1 MAVSALHRLL
11 AGVAMTALLSAPV
24 RGQSAAAKP
33 ESISSSAQVA
43 AAIEQLGAFDFEAR
57 AKASQVVRRAEPG
70 QAAAA
75 LIRAVDEHADG
86 YVRFRALVLL
96 SALNDPRAHDV
107 MRRAIDDPNDRLR
120 EVGYSWFEVHPDP
133 ALTATLLERFEKEL
147 ADFVRPAMLRAMAAL
162 GADVRV
168 QQALLKD
175 VFRGQDFFRSA
186 AIEALGDHKA
196 AYAIPALI
204 DVAKL
209 DGPLRDDAV
218 IALGRIG
225 DVRAVETLA
234 ALQRSGSRELQ
245 PLVAAALC
253 LLGRNCDSHRSFLQQ
268 TLTFASKQDGYQA
281 LLRNTA
287 TALGVL
293 GERGDAEALGVL
305 LSAAEGAEDPVRAP
319 LALALGRAA
328 VRNPSFVL
336 TAFAALP
343 SIDGPLELLRDAF
356 DMLEEDFAE
365 EQFYAAIRRA
375 YWGAPE
381 ESALRRAAGRFV
393 GFLEF

>member
-1 MAVSALHRLL
+1 MAVSALHRPLV
-11 AGVAMTALLSAPV
+11 GVAMTALLSAPV
-24 RGQSAAAKP
+24 SGQSAAAQP
-33 ESISSSAQVA
+33 ESTSSPAQVA
-43 AAIEQLGAFDFEAR
+43 AAIEQLGAFDFDVR
-57 AKASQVVRRAEPG
+57 AKASQVVRRAAPG

-86 YVRFRALVLL
+86 FVRFRALVLL

-120 EVGYSWFEVHPDP
+120 EAGYSWFELHPDP
-133 ALTATLLERFEKEL
+133 ALTGTFLERFEKEL
-147 ADFVRPAMLRAMAAL
+147 ADFVRPALLRAMAAL
-162 GADVRV
+162 GTDVRV

-186 AIEALGDHKA
+186 VIEALGDRKA
-196 AYAIPALI
+196 AYAVPALI

-218 IALGRIG
+218 LALGRIG

-234 ALQRSGSRELQ
+234 ALQRVGSRELQ

-253 LLGRNCDSHRSFLQQ
+253 LLGRNCDSHRRFLQQ

-287 TALGVL
+287 IAVGVL
-293 GERGDAEALGVL
+293 AERGDADALGLL
-305 LSAAEGAEDPVRAP
+305 LSAAQGAEEPVRAP
-319 LALALGRAA
+319 LALALGRVA

-336 TAFAALP
+336 TAFTALP
-343 SIDGPLELLRDAF
+343 SLDGPLELLRDAF

-365 EQFYAAIRRA
+365 EQFYAAIRRT
-375 YWGAPE
+375 YWAAPPDG
-381 ESALRRAAGRFV
+381 ALRRTASRFV